1 MEEFLK
7 KLAERL
13 GLKEDATEEQI
24 LDEMTKKFTEPA
36 PKPGDPPAPKE
47 REDVVTFSE
56 LSDAFGLPKESSKE
70 DLLEKAKSIRPPEGQ
85 RMRQLQKQF
94 PEEYKILEET
104 RKDLA
109 KEQLGR
115 RLAEWHRGGDFGGIP
130 PSLDEIIGDVRGL
143 LSPSGRTKF
152 DDFIGE
158 LLEVGLVMSAELG
171 STPLVLGDE
180 QEEFTVALAAVRKN
194 DPKLSLEEAVRE
206 TAKQNPQLAEAYRK
220 ATQRIEVEAGG

>member
-36 PKPGDPPAPKE
+36 PKNDPPAPKPDE
-47 REDVVTFSE
+47 KVIRFEE
-56 LSDAFGLPKESSKE
+56 LSEAFGMPKESSKE

-104 RKDLA
+104 KKDLA

-130 PSLDEIIGDVRGL
+130 PSLDEKIGDVRGL
-143 LSPSGRTKF
+143 LSPSGRQKF

-180 QEEFTVALAAVRKN
+180 QEEFTVALAAVRKDN
-194 DPKLSLEEAVRE
+194 PKLSLEEAVRE

>member
-24 LDEMTKKFTEPA
+24 LDEMTKKFTDPA
-36 PKPGDPPAPKE
+36 PKPNDPPAPKE

-56 LSDAFGLPKESSKE
+56 LSDAFGMPKESSKE

-94 PEEYKILEET
+94 PDEYKILEET
-104 RKDLA
+104 KKDLA

-115 RLAEWHRGGDFGGIP
+115 RLSEWHRGGDFGGIP
-130 PSLDEIIGDVRGL
+130 PALDEKIGDIRGL

-152 DDFIGE
+152 DEFIGE
-158 LLEVGLVMSAELG
+158 LLEMGLVMSAEIG

-180 QEEFTVALAAVRKN
+180 QEEFTVALAAVRKEN
-194 DPKLSLEEAVRE
+194 PKLSLEEAVRE
-206 TAKQNPQLAEAYRK
+206 TAKQNPQLAESYRK